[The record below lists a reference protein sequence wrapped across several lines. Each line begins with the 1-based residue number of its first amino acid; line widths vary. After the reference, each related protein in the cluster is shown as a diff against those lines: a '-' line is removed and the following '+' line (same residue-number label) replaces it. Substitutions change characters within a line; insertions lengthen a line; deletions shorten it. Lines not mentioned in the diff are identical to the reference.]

1 MRHLVWLCMTI
12 AQVIASRT
20 KQETLGIGT
29 ASGNFSH
36 YDVLNY
42 TATEPGRPVKLG
54 TKLRILCAGD
64 SITSGLK
71 SEQDSGDGDGYRR
84 QLQKDLSKDEV
95 VFAGTVE
102 GGTMRDGYFAAWPGK
117 TIQGISERIGPSLEQ
132 RPNIILLHAGTN
144 DMNSRPRPSQAANAT
159 DAAGRLG
166 RLIDKMIKA
175 CPDAVI
181 LAAVIV
187 GTCDTTK
194 SEKTP
199 EYQAMIPG
207 VVQERRRAGHHV
219 LAVDF
224 STYPIQE
231 LRDCVHPSNEGYR
244 LFGDYWYDFVTQI
257 PSSWIKEPV
266 GEDPQRSVADG
277 TRRISKNIRLV
288 DDKLAEDNANL
299 EKAET
304 AVERLNG

>member
-1 MRHLVWLCMTI
+1 MLILYHVRMWHLVWLCVTI
-12 AQVIASRT
+12 AQVIASSEIRA
-20 KQETLGIGT
+20 KQETLSVGK

-42 TATEPGRPVKLG
+42 TATEPGRPVKPG

-64 SITSGLK
+64 SITSGWK
-71 SEQDSGDGDGYRR
+71 SEQDGGDGDGYRR
-84 QLQKDLSKDEV
+84 QLQKDLSEDEV

-102 GGTMRDGYFAAWPGK
+102 GGTMTDGYFAAWPGK
-117 TIQGISERIGPSLEQ
+117 TIQVISDRIGPSLDQ

-144 DMNSRPRPSQAANAT
+144 DMNSRSRLTQAETPA
-159 DAAGRLG
+159 DAAERLG

-181 LAAVIV
+181 LVAVIV

-194 SEKTP
+194 VAKTP
-199 EYQAMIPG
+199 EYQALIPG
-207 VVQERRRAGHHV
+207 VVQERRQAGHHV

-224 STYPIQE
+224 STYPIQD
-231 LRDCVHPSNEGYR
+231 LRDCVHPTNEGYR

-266 GEDPQRSVADG
+266 GDDPQRSVADG
-277 TRRISKNIRLV
+277 TRRISIHIHDGCMFPHDGV
-288 DDKLAEDNANL
+288 VSAA
-299 EKAET
+299 
-304 AVERLNG
+304 

>member
-1 MRHLVWLCMTI
+1 MWHLIWLCVTI
-12 AQVIASRT
+12 AQVIASSEIRV
-20 KQETLGIGT
+20 KQETL
-29 ASGNFSH
+29 SVGNFSY

-42 TATEPGRPVKLG
+42 TATEPGRPVKPG

-71 SEQDSGDGDGYRR
+71 SEQDGGDGDGYRR
-84 QLQKDLSKDEV
+84 QLQKDLSEDEV

-102 GGTMRDGYFAAWPGK
+102 GGTMTDGYFAAWPGK
-117 TIQGISERIGPSLEQ
+117 TIQVISDRIGPSLDQ

-144 DMNSRPRPSQAANAT
+144 DMNSRSRLTQAETPA
-159 DAAGRLG
+159 DAAERLG

-181 LAAVIV
+181 LVAVIV

-194 SEKTP
+194 IAKTP
-199 EYQAMIPG
+199 EYQALIPG
-207 VVQERRRAGHHV
+207 VVQERRQAGHHV

-224 STYPIQE
+224 STFPIQD
-231 LRDCVHPSNEGYR
+231 LRDCIHPTNEGYR
-244 LFGDYWYDFVTQI
+244 LFGAYWYDFVTQI

-266 GEDPQRSVADG
+266 GDDPQRSMADG
-277 TRRISKNIRLV
+277 TRRINKSGVLRTGLLWVFFWSATDMFSMIGLLL
-288 DDKLAEDNANL
+288 DI
-299 EKAET
+299 
-304 AVERLNG
+304 

>member
-1 MRHLVWLCMTI
+1 MWHLVWLCVII
-12 AQVIASRT
+12 AQVIASPETRV
-20 KQETLGIGT
+20 KQETLVVGK
-29 ASGNFSH
+29 ASGNFSY

-42 TATEPGRPVKLG
+42 TSAVPGRPVKPG

-64 SITSGLK
+64 SITSGWK
-71 SEQDSGDGDGYRR
+71 SDQDGGDGDGYRR
-84 QLQKDLSKDEV
+84 QLQKDLSEDEV

-102 GGTMRDGYFAAWPGK
+102 GGTMEDGYFAAWPGK
-117 TIQGISERIGPSLEQ
+117 TIQEISQRIGPSLEQ

-144 DMNSRPRPSQAANAT
+144 DMNLRPRLTGAETPAEAAE
-159 DAAGRLG
+159 RLG

-181 LAAVIV
+181 LVAIIV

-194 SEKTP
+194 IGKTP
-199 EYQAMIPG
+199 EYQDLIPG

-224 STYPIQE
+224 STFPIQD
-231 LRDCVHPSNEGYR
+231 LRDCVHPTNEGYR

-257 PSSWIKEPV
+257 PSNWIKEPV

-277 TRRISKNIRLV
+277 TRRMSKNGVLRTGLFWV
-288 DDKLAEDNANL
+288 FCWGVTDMLP
-299 EKAET
+299 
-304 AVERLNG
+304 